1 MARLPRLYAPGIPQ
15 LVQVDFTRPLALPA
29 DPTPQEQLDQ
39 IYAWLRAGVQENA
52 LAVHAWTL
60 LCDRLL
66 VLATPPSD
74 RAVSRVVQGLGRRMA
89 ALMGHGSVF
98 AGRYRSA
105 LVEPGRWVLPVQ
117 VWMEWQPTRLHY
129 VDTPSRW
136 PWSSAAEHA
145 GIPVAHPSMLT
156 DHPDYWQ
163 CGNTPFAREATYK
176 HYLLQGL
183 TSTTTQQI
191 EATLRGQWA
200 LGDDAFIAGLEA
212 RANRRVAP
220 AKRGRPRKASPGLTG
235 A

>member
-1 MARLPRLYAPGIPQ
+1 MARLPRLYAPNTPQ
-15 LVQVDFTRPLALPA
+15 LVQVDFTRALALPA
-29 DPTPQEQLDQ
+29 DPTPEEALDQ
-39 IYAWLRAGVQENA
+39 IYDWLRAGVHEHA

-60 LCDRLL
+60 LNDRLL
-66 VLATPPSD
+66 LLATPRDERS
-74 RAVSRVVQGLGRRMA
+74 VSRVIQGLGRRMA
-89 ALMGHGSVF
+89 RLQGPGPVF

-117 VWMEWQPTRLHY
+117 VWMEWLPTRLHY

-145 GIPVAHPSMLT
+145 GIPASRPSLLS

-183 TSTTTQQI
+183 TQATTQQI
-191 EATLRGQWA
+191 ETTLRGQWA
-200 LGDDAFIAGLEA
+200 LGDDAFVAELET

-220 AKRGRPRKASPGLTG
+220 TKRGRPRKSTAGPQP
-235 A
+235 